1 MRKDKEQSLS
11 EVLRQFIET
20 NKLEKGLTEA
30 EVIRLWPEIMGPGV
44 ANYTKNVQFSKG
56 VLKVYLS
63 SAVLREE
70 LLFGR
75 KKIIAMYNEALSG
88 DYIKSVLLV

>member
-1 MRKDKEQSLS
+1 MRKDMEQSLG
-11 EVLRQFIET
+11 EVLQQFIET

-44 ANYTKNVQFSKG
+44 ANYTKNIQFSKG

-63 SAVLREE
+63 SSVLREE

>member
-1 MRKDKEQSLS
+1 MLKKSVKITYAEPWLPFHHRL
-11 EVLRQFIET
+11 FIEVVET
-20 NKLEKGLTEA
+20 CSARFALKK
-30 EVIRLWPEIMGPGV
+30 RYD
-44 ANYTKNVQFSKG
+44 NYTKNVQFSKG

-75 KKIIAMYNEALSG
+75 KKIIAMYNEALNG

>member
-11 EVLRQFIET
+11 EVLQQFIKT

-44 ANYTKNVQFSKG
+44 ANYTKNVQFTKG
-56 VLKVYLS
+56 AKSLS
-63 SAVLREE
+63 SC
-70 LLFGR
+70 
-75 KKIIAMYNEALSG
+75 YSG
-88 DYIKSVLLV
+88 FRSP

>member
-1 MRKDKEQSLS
+1 
-11 EVLRQFIET
+11 
-20 NKLEKGLTEA
+20 
-30 EVIRLWPEIMGPGV
+30 
-44 ANYTKNVQFSKG
+44 
-56 VLKVYLS
+56 VYLS

-75 KKIIAMYNEALSG
+75 KKIIAMYNEALNG

>member
-11 EVLRQFIET
+11 EVLKQFVET
-20 NKLEKGLTEA
+20 NKREKGLIEA

-44 ANYTKNVQFSKG
+44 ANYTKNVQFTKG
-56 VLKVYLS
+56 VLKVYVS

-75 KKIIAMYNEALSG
+75 KKIIAMYNEALNG